1 MLSSASK
8 NVIYSVGNTQGRRK
22 QFSNGQLEV
31 GLVLV
36 SAEDTN
42 SQMAVRNL
50 WVYVR
55 DPHHI
60 LLVPRKPSW
69 ITYSESS
76 DHLPS
81 L

>member
-36 SAEDTN
+36 SAEDIN
-42 SQMAVRNL
+42 SQMAV
-50 WVYVR
+50 
-55 DPHHI
+55 
-60 LLVPRKPSW
+60 
-69 ITYSESS
+69 
-76 DHLPS
+76 
-81 L
+81 